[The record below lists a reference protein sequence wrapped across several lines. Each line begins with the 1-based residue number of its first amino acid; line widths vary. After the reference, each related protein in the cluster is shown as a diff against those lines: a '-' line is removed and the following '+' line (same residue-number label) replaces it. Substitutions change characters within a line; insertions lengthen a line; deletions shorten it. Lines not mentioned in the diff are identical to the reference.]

1 IYTARQANNSTTA
14 IKRERTTRLDHLAHR
29 VNMVMA
35 TKTLHFPSGK
45 HMLTI
50 RTPHENIVRSA
61 SARPANT
68 ATRSVLRDR
77 SQRRCFF
84 KPRQELTN
92 RLPSL
97 QDTTVINGV
106 NHKVNRLSEC
116 GTQAVPHTLNAV

>member
-1 IYTARQANNSTTA
+1 MTMT
-14 IKRERTTRLDHLAHR
+14 
-29 VNMVMA
+29 
-35 TKTLHFPSGK
+35 TKTLHFPSSK

-68 ATRSVLRDR
+68 ATCSVLRNR
-77 SQRRCFF
+77 SQRRRFF

-97 QDTTVINGV
+97 QNTAVIDGV
-106 NHKVNRLSEC
+106 NHKVNGLSER
-116 GTQAVPHTLNAV
+116 GTQAVPHALDAVNYAFEEALESVHASTEPANNILVNP